1 MSRQI
6 DLTKKLSAEDRA
18 YLDARGRFVEIARND
33 AQFAGEGSKAS
44 GSAPGGAGSTS
55 PGSEAGSTPDAP
67 ALPGAQPVVD
77 YKSMTVQDLKAELD
91 KRKAAYEAAE
101 DVDGA
106 ADVSYTSTDKKDD
119 LVTLLEEDDAA
130 TADED
135 EETS

>member
-33 AQFAGEGSKAS
+33 VQFAGEGSKAS
-44 GSAPGGAGSTS
+44 EETPTPEKAAEA
-55 PGSEAGSTPDAP
+55 GSEAGSTPDAP
-67 ALPGAQPVVD
+67 ALPGAQPVAD